1 MVWYG
6 LLLQFTEERIFV
18 ARKNPDKGCQTT
30 NECYI
35 EIGEKSVSAGGRES
49 YYSYDGEYI
58 WSIPRTLKRV
68 TRQIFDGKKLVIV
81 DHADL

>member
-35 EIGEKSVSAGGRES
+35 EIGEKIEVPDKF
-49 YYSYDGEYI
+49 Y
-58 WSIPRTLKRV
+58 
-68 TRQIFDGKKLVIV
+68 KL
-81 DHADL
+81 LL